1 MIFRSHIVMN
11 KKKKFPETNYV
22 YLSLSGLE
30 CLKLWKHVFYISKEK
45 CSNLNLVWTFPT
57 QPHTKPC
64 KVL

>member
-1 MIFRSHIVMN
+1 MIFRSHILMN

-45 CSNLNLVWTFPT
+45 CSNEFGLDISHSTTHKTL
-57 QPHTKPC
+57 
-64 KVL
+64 